1 MLEHNSPNAGRV
13 IADVDVKLRLESLSA
28 EQTEVG
34 YWLNIIGYVTSITR
48 FGPEAESSRRCGH
61 RVGIQAIIHWPA
73 VAVDPTKYEKDVKL
87 QSALV
92 AQDPLHK

>member
-1 MLEHNSPNAGRV
+1 MLENNSTDADRV

-34 YWLNIIGYVTSITR
+34 YWLNIIGYVTSIMP
-48 FGPEAESSRRCGH
+48 FGPKEGSSERRGH

-73 VAVDPTKYEKDVKL
+73 VAVDPAKYERDVKL
-87 QSALV
+87 QSAFV
-92 AQDPLHK
+92 ISSSSRQ